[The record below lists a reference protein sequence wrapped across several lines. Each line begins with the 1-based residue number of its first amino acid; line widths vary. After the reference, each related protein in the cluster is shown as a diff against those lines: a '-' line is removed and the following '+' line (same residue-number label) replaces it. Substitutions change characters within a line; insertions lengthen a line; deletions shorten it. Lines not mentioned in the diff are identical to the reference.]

1 MLIILLLILAV
12 ILALGM
18 TFFASQNPSQV
29 NIVIANMSW
38 ESVPLYL
45 VVLVSLLLG
54 LMIAWIFGIV
64 SSISTSLTIFGK
76 DIKLKKTKMTV
87 DQLNSKVKSLETENS
102 NLKAKLQS

>member
-12 ILALGM
+12 LLALGM
-18 TFFASQNPSQV
+18 TFFATQNPSQV
-29 NIVIANMSW
+29 NIVIASMSW

-54 LMIAWIFGIV
+54 LMIAWIFGII

-76 DIKLKKTKMTV
+76 DIKLKKNKMTV
-87 DQLNSKVKSLETENS
+87 DQLNSRIKSLETENS
-102 NLKAKLQS
+102 NLKAKL